1 MVITINLMEENDISK
16 IDNKGNNLFLI
27 ERRNHDKKGK

>member
-16 IDNKGNNLFLI
+16 IDNNLFLI